1 MQQLVGSQGQPPW
14 DHADHTGTDEQ
25 WVQGNSTYRGAV
37 GRHRGTVGRYRGT
50 VSSAKNKT
58 L

>member
-1 MQQLVGSQGQPPW
+1 MQQLVGSQEQPPW

-25 WVQGNSTYRGAV
+25 WVQGNSTYRG
-37 GRHRGTVGRYRGT
+37 TVGRYRRT
-50 VSSAKNKT
+50 VSSAKDIT